1 MYEIG
6 KKSYWLK
13 RMLASDPGHKRLQQA
28 GKATLSV
35 ISAVFTTLL
44 ILNILGKDPLL
55 PAIISGVC
63 GLLGIMAVMDDTKKE
78 KQGTTILLPLSAI
91 CGVTLGSLL
100 SFSAVLVSALM
111 ILIIFCSFYFSKFG
125 SRYFSLGMIG
135 FITVYFSSFLKLPP
149 EEFPWFYGAIC
160 IGICYAFL
168 YNFIIFRDT
177 AQQLRRSVQS
187 FHRQANLTFE
197 LLTEVIDDPD
207 TNQIRSKKLTENVKK
222 LRDYAN
228 HVSTDLN
235 AQNIR
240 EVWPGVRT
248 EQLRLYVFDTAMF
261 VMTLSDSLEK
271 LKESGALQS
280 EELRFTLLRL
290 IRTLQKAEVLKL
302 EQKESHLAEAE
313 RVVSALRNTIDQK
326 FGERE
331 TRPEGWLYLLRR
343 IEAIAT
349 HVTEGALAIKYSG
362 KDDSGAELSEDKKLP
377 EEEEQTKGM
386 EPSTKK
392 AIQSVIAGSIA
403 VVVGHLISPI
413 QPYWVLLTTFIVQLG
428 TPTVGR
434 TYLKGLER
442 SIGTIVGAIIGF
454 ILAKTV
460 SGQSELEVAL
470 IFAVIFFA
478 FYTLPVSYTVMSM
491 FITML
496 IAFMY
501 DLMLGG
507 ISYGLLLA
515 RVVDTIAGAGIALA
529 AAAFIFPT
537 RTLEKMKEQLVE
549 YLEDLEGYILSYMDN
564 FRRSESMKGLAD
576 LAFQM
581 DVKIQLLEEEAKPAL
596 QRPGANKYSGIPR
609 LLMSFTAIN
618 YYAKQLLASTYQK
631 DFHHSEEIIEALHRT
646 EKVYKHNIRTI
657 MAVMNG
663 EVMSGQL
670 FKLQHEREMIERF
683 APGHKEGEGD
693 IVHHLFYI
701 WKINQALLVVGERMG
716 LVTAERLED

>member
-6 KKSYWLK
+6 RQSYWFK
-13 RMLASDPGHKRLQQA
+13 RMLASDPGNKRLQQA

-44 ILNILGKDPLL
+44 VLNLLGHDPLL

-78 KQGTTILLPLSAI
+78 KQGTTLLLPFSAI
-91 CGVTLGSLL
+91 TGVTLGSLL
-100 SFSAVLVSALM
+100 SWSAVLVSMLM

-149 EEFPWFYGAIC
+149 EQFPWFYGAIC
-160 IGICYAFL
+160 IGISYAFL

-177 AQQLRRSVQS
+177 AQQLKRSLQS

-197 LLTEVIDDPD
+197 LLADVVKDPEM
-207 TNQIRSKKLTENVKK
+207 NQIRSKKLTENVKK

-235 AQNIR
+235 AQNIN
-240 EVWPGVRT
+240 EVWPGLRT

-271 LKESGALQS
+271 LKESGALET
-280 EELRFTLLRL
+280 EELRSILFHL
-290 IRTLQKAEVLKL
+290 IQTLQKAEVLKV
-302 EQKESHLAEAE
+302 EKEEKHLSEAE
-313 RVVSALRNTIDQK
+313 RVVVALRKMIDQR
-326 FGERE
+326 FGEHE

-349 HVTEGALAIKYSG
+349 HVTEGALAIRYSG
-362 KDDSGAELSEDKKLP
+362 GDHPGDQSFVEEVPEEDKD
-377 EEEEQTKGM
+377 KGM

-392 AIQSVIAGSIA
+392 AIQSVIAGTIA
-403 VVVGHLISPI
+403 VIVGHLISPI

-442 SIGTIVGAIIGF
+442 SIGTIGGAIIGF
-454 ILAKTV
+454 FLAKSV
-460 SGQSELEVAL
+460 SGHSELEVGL

-478 FYTLPVSYTVMSM
+478 FYMLPVSYTVMSI

-501 DLMLGG
+501 DLILGG
-507 ISYGLLLA
+507 ISYALLLA

-537 RTLEKMKEQLVE
+537 RTLDKMKEQLVD
-549 YLEDLEGYILSYMDN
+549 YLESLEDYILSYIRK
-564 FRRSESMKGLAD
+564 FRLSESMKGLAD

-581 DVKIQLLEEEAKPAL
+581 DEKIQLLEEDAKPAL

-618 YYAKQLLASTYQK
+618 YYAKQLVASTYQK
-631 DFHHSEEIIEALHRT
+631 DFHRSEEITEALKRT

-657 MAVMNG
+657 MAVLNG

-670 FKLQHEREMIERF
+670 FRLQHEREMIERF
-683 APGHKEGEGD
+683 APGHKEEQGD

-701 WKINQALLVVGERMG
+701 WKINQALLAVGERMG
-716 LVTAERLED
+716 LETAERMEE

>member
-6 KKSYWLK
+6 RQSYWLK

-44 ILNILGKDPLL
+44 VLNLFGQDPLL

-78 KQGTTILLPLSAI
+78 KQGTTLLLPLSAI

-100 SFSAVLVSALM
+100 SWSAVLVSTLM

-149 EEFPWFYGAIC
+149 AQFPWFYGAIC
-160 IGICYAFL
+160 IGISYAFL

-177 AQQLRRSVQS
+177 AQQLKRSVQS

-197 LLTEVIDDPD
+197 LLAEVVEDPD
-207 TNQIRSKKLTENVKK
+207 INQIRSKKLTENVKK

-235 AQNIR
+235 SQNIR
-240 EVWPGVRT
+240 DVWPGVRT

-271 LKESGALQS
+271 LKERGALET
-280 EELRFTLLRL
+280 EELRSILSRL
-290 IRTLQKAEVLKL
+290 ILTLKKAEVLKM
-302 EQKESHLAEAE
+302 EQEEKHLAEAE
-313 RVVSALRNTIDQK
+313 RVILSLRDIIDK
-326 FGERE
+326 RFGEHE

-362 KDDSGAELSEDKKLP
+362 EDVPGDEWSEEKEAA
-377 EEEEQTKGM
+377 EEEDENKGM
-386 EPSTKK
+386 EASTKK
-392 AIQSVIAGSIA
+392 AIQSVIAGTIA
-403 VVVGHLISPI
+403 VIVGHLISPI

-442 SIGTIVGAIIGF
+442 SIGTVAGAIIGF
-454 ILAKTV
+454 FLAKSV
-460 SGQSELEVAL
+460 SGQSELEVGL

-507 ISYGLLLA
+507 ISYALLLA
-515 RVVDTIAGAGIALA
+515 RVVDTIVGAGIALT

-537 RTLEKMKEQLVE
+537 RTLDKMKEQLVE
-549 YLEDLEGYILSYMDN
+549 YLEVLEDYVLSYIQK

-581 DVKIQLLEEEAKPAL
+581 DEKIQLLEEDAKPAL

-618 YYAKQLLASTYQK
+618 YYAKQLVASTYQK
-631 DFHHSEEIIEALHRT
+631 DFHHSEEITQALKRT
-646 EKVYKHNIRTI
+646 EEVYKHNIRTI

-663 EVMSGQL
+663 EATSGQL

-683 APGHKEGEGD
+683 APGHKEGQGD
-693 IVHHLFYI
+693 IVHHLFFI

-716 LVTAERLED
+716 LETVERLEG